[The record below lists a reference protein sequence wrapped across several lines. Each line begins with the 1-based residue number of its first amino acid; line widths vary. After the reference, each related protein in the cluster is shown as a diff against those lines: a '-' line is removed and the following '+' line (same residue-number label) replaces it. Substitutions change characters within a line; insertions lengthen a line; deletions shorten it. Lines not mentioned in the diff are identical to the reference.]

1 MNLLSHTERWL
12 SLDPSK
18 LIEDAKAQNRNFNAA
33 LKCVDSATPSLM
45 KFGEGNVSDVERVDV
60 FMHIELDKTTN
71 GVLASVVKPVVTSVV
86 TSVGENNSDV
96 QFEVLHSRT
105 DDSTRDLLAAFMC
118 DFPDAIVTVYDT
130 GQPLVMISHDTK
142 ERRFISL
149 NNMLDFITHTK
160 IIINVPKKKTVK

>member
-12 SLDPSK
+12 SLEPSK
-18 LIEDAKAQNRNFNAA
+18 LIEDAKAQNRNFNVA

-45 KFGEGNVSDVERVDV
+45 KFGEGNVSEVERVDV
-60 FMHIELDKTTN
+60 FMHVELDKTTN
-71 GVLASVVKPVVTSVV
+71 GVLASVVKPVVSDTL
-86 TSVGENNSDV
+86 DV

-130 GQPLVMISHDTK
+130 GQPLVMISHDTQ

-149 NNMLDFITHTK
+149 NNMLDFVGHKK
-160 IIINVPKKKTVK
+160 IIINVPKKKTQK